1 VTVRSLRT
9 TAFGSR
15 EELADALQCLFV
27 AEVLVPSTP
36 LWIVTPW
43 ISDVPI
49 IDNRAGLFAG
59 LVPALPER
67 WIRLGEIIEQLLMRG
82 GSLVVACRPDDH
94 NRLFTDQIR
103 RRARD
108 SGCDHRMSINLSPEL
123 HEKGILTASM
133 LLSGSMNLTYNGLRK
148 LEEVVHLTDES
159 DAIARTRAAYRD
171 RWGEPLMT

>member
-1 VTVRSLRT
+1 MTVRSLRT

-27 AEVLVPSTP
+27 SEVLVPSTP

-49 IDNRAGLFAG
+49 IDNRAGRFAG
-59 LVPALPER
+59 LIPALPER
-67 WIRLGEIIEQLLMRG
+67 WIRLGEIIEQQLIRG

-94 NRLFTDQIR
+94 NRSFTDQIQR
-103 RRARD
+103 RSRD
-108 SGCDHRMSINLSPEL
+108 LDREQRVRISLSPEL
-123 HEKGILTASM
+123 HEKGILFSTAF
-133 LLSGSMNLTYNGLRK
+133 LSGSMNMTYNGLRR

-159 DAIARTRAAYRD
+159 DAVARARAAYQD
-171 RWGEPLMT
+171 RWGEP